1 MTFGRT
7 LQELTRLCGV
17 KRCNLADALGLIR
30 PITLWPYPVK
40 AFETCKNAKAFMTVE
55 INILGQ
61 MVDDVKLAV
70 ENKYPVGFYGTFFGL
85 PEPEEI
91 VAQAKAMLEKEGK

>member
-1 MTFGRT
+1 
-7 LQELTRLCGV
+7 
-17 KRCNLADALGLIR
+17 
-30 PITLWPYPVK
+30 
-40 AFETCKNAKAFMTVE
+40 MTVE

>member
-1 MTFGRT
+1 MVFYSS
-7 LQELTRLCGV
+7 QLCH
-17 KRCNLADALGLIR
+17 
-30 PITLWPYPVK
+30 T
-40 AFETCKNAKAFMTVE
+40 FMTVE

-91 VAQAKAMLEKEGK
+91 VAQTKAMLEKEGK